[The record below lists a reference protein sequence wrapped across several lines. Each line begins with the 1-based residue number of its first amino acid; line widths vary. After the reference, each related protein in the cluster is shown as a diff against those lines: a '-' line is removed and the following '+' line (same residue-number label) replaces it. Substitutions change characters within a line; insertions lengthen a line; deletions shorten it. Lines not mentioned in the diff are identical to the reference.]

1 MKRLISLMLAA
12 LMVLSLAAC
21 GSNKPAET
29 TTPTTTPVETTEP
42 VTVPSYET
50 VENPVTFFSVSL
62 GENYENIR
70 YISVFADENGD
81 AYVEFVGDVKKVG
94 TMDANIFNGIT
105 EALNASGL
113 VELNGQDAW
122 GEGEANGSMYIEFA
136 DGSMIAAG
144 FSGEIP
150 EAYTNGY
157 AALEAFF
164 TELTAGLEVY
174 VAQPMVMGE
183 VNELLLNE
191 MNTIL
196 GGAGI
201 PNLDAFIISE
211 VAKDEYFG
219 YTIGN
224 EVVEGIADA
233 ATCAP
238 MMMTSAYSLVIVTVE
253 DGADVDGICAGFEN
267 GLDWL
272 KWICVAPTD
281 AMIAVKDNM
290 ILCLMAA
297 DDTYT
302 MTAAGVEA
310 AGWTVVNTCSNP
322 NA

>member
-42 VTVPSYET
+42 VTVPTYEA
-50 VENPVTFFSVSL
+50 VENPVTFFSLSL

-70 YISVFADENGD
+70 AITVFMNEDGT
-81 AYVEFVGDVKKVG
+81 AYVEFVSDVKKVG
-94 TMDANIFNGIT
+94 NMDANIFNGIT

-113 VELNGQDAW
+113 AELNGQDVW
-122 GEGEANGSMYIEFA
+122 GEGEANGSMYIELA
-136 DGSMIAAG
+136 DGTMLAAG
-144 FSGEIP
+144 FNGEIP
-150 EAYTNGY
+150 EAYTTGY
-157 AALEAFF
+157 ATMEAFF

-174 VAQPMVMGE
+174 VPQPLIQGE
-183 VNELLLNE
+183 VNEQLLGE
-191 MNTIL
+191 MNAIL
-196 GGAGI
+196 TGAGI
-201 PNLDAFIISE
+201 PNLDGYIISE
-211 VAKDEYFG
+211 VAKDEYFS

-224 EVVEGIADA
+224 EVVEGIVDA

-238 MMMTSAYSLVIVTVE
+238 MMMTSAYSLAIVTVE

-267 GLDWL
+267 GLDWM

-297 DDTYT
+297 DDAYT
-302 MTAAGVEA
+302 MTVAGIEA
-310 AGWTVVNTCSNP
+310 AGWTVVNTYSNP